1 MNATLA
7 LENKTAAELILVWNQ
22 SETQIDALKTK
33 PRTEELFVEWDAL
46 ITVRGWIM
54 KAMQLKMT
62 DAEFCKV
69 VGIPND

>member
-1 MNATLA
+1 MNALLA
-7 LENKTAAELILVWNQ
+7 LDNKEAATLIQLWND
-22 SETQIDALKTK
+22 SEVKIDALKTK

-54 KAMQLKMT
+54 KAMQAKMT